1 MNKMIMNRLTMLA
14 VTLMA
19 SMACFAQGKSP
30 TTIGSGHVAGD
41 IFDYQELR
49 YYVLSNSGIL
59 ELEVIGLASQISG
72 STGDETLLTSEFDN
86 KVTIPLYVS
95 GTVAGQSFFVSSIA
109 ANAFTSTSCRG
120 DAADNKANFAD
131 AAALVTSIT
140 IDYNEEYDAATI
152 GANAF
157 AGLTALTEVN
167 NLTPGTAIA
176 AIPTTAFAT
185 SVFSNATL
193 IVPDGSMAKYVT
205 TTGWKKFVRIQ
216 NTSGDVLGNVAGSS
230 DPVVIDVSDLRKL
243 KSLMGKTSF
252 PENADLNGDG
262 KIDVS
267 DVRKLKSMM

>member
-1 MNKMIMNRLTMLA
+1 MSKNFMNRLTMLA

-19 SMACFAQGKSP
+19 SMACFAQGKSA
-30 TTIGSGHVAGD
+30 TTIGAGHVAGD

-49 YYVLSNSGIL
+49 YYVISNSGIL

-140 IDYNEEYDAATI
+140 IDYNEDYTPATI
-152 GANAF
+152 GENAF

-167 NLTPGTAIA
+167 NLTPGTAIDE
-176 AIPTTAFAT
+176 IPETAFAT
-185 SVFSNATL
+185 SVYKTATL
-193 IVPDGSMAKYVT
+193 TVPEGSLAGYASTDGWNKFYFISDGNITLGDLAVDGEIDSLDVKEL
-205 TTGWKKFVRIQ
+205 KKLIL
-216 NTSGDVLGNVAGSS
+216 NGTYSAA
-230 DPVVIDVSDLRKL
+230 
-243 KSLMGKTSF
+243 
-252 PENADLNGDG
+252 ADLNGDG
-262 KIDVS
+262 DIDS
-267 DVRKLKSMM
+267 LDLKKMKQIILGTY

>member
-1 MNKMIMNRLTMLA
+1 MIMNRLTMLA

-19 SMACFAQGKSP
+19 SMACFAQGKSA
-30 TTIGSGHVAGD
+30 TTIGAGHVAGD

-49 YYVLSNSGIL
+49 YYVISNSGIL

-72 STGDETLLTSEFDN
+72 STGDKTLLTSEFEN

-176 AIPTTAFAT
+176 AIPDNAFAT
-185 SVFSNATL
+185 AVYKKPL
-193 IVPDGSMAKYVT
+193 IVPEERMGKYSQVGGWKNFRLIKDQEGHILGNMNT
-205 TTGWKKFVRIQ
+205 DTRLTTG
-216 NTSGDVLGNVAGSS
+216 DYSS
-230 DPVVIDVSDLRKL
+230 LLLLV
-243 KSLMGKTSF
+243 KSKPTSF
-252 PENADLNGDG
+252 PSYADVNGDG
-262 KIDVS
+262 RLSTADCSALLLLIK
-267 DVRKLKSMM
+267 